1 MLDLTKDYDSYLFGL
16 ILTDGNLYFNTRN
29 RGKVQIEL
37 SYDDKDIIEKIQKH
51 FYYKSYINTRNRD
64 TNFIKNYK
72 SIIWSCHQ
80 QEFREEL
87 LKLGIPKNNKSELA
101 NVPLVK
107 YNKNAF
113 WRGVIDGD
121 GSIGIT
127 KNNEPFI
134 SLVIVSEQLAQKYL
148 MFLKDEFNI
157 VKIVNRNKRDNVYNI
172 TVKNEDAINL
182 GNYIY
187 KNSTIYMDRKYKKY
201 SEFKKWKRTKK
212 KINAKTW
219 TDEEDNFILN
229 NNVEKSMKTLNRTES
244 SIKTRLWRLKKKI
257 S

>member
-16 ILTDGNLYFNTRN
+16 ILTDGSLYFNTRN

-37 SYDDKDIIEKIQKH
+37 SYDDKDIIEKIQEH

-72 SIIWSCHQ
+72 SIIWSCYQ

-87 LKLGIPKNNKSELA
+87 LKLGMPKNNKSELA
-101 NVPLVK
+101 NTPLAK

-134 SLVIVSEQLAQKYL
+134 SLVIVSEQLAQKFL

-157 VKIVNRNKRDNVYNI
+157 IKIVNRNKRDNVYNI

-187 KNSTIYMDRKYKKY
+187 KNSTIYMNRKYKKY
-201 SEFKKWKRTKK
+201 LEFKNWKRTKK
-212 KINAKTW
+212 KINARTW
-219 TDEEDNFILN
+219 TDKEDNFILN
-229 NNVEKSMKTLNRTES
+229 NSVEKSIKVLNRTES